1 MQLHCWI
8 VEGNT
13 GLRRCS
19 SDWLEVKTTHNR
31 PSDQQLKF
39 CPMNYLFLQCQPLWC
54 VHVCISAQ
62 PPTQPPASWNN
73 SWTWTSKGKCQCEPR
88 EECTKGAARAPV
100 EWATAD
106 PGQEMPISQPTSGRA
121 EWALLFLSM
130 GHREGPSICAVR
142 HFLVV
147 KDLPF
152 PWSSY
157 TLRKGSASNYKHNVN
172 LEPYRN
178 CVS

>member
-1 MQLHCWI
+1 MRERADQELACGNSRLLKQNAFLLDGNTCLDVPNMQLHCWI
-8 VEGNT
+8 MEGNT
-13 GLRRCS
+13 GLRRCN
-19 SDWLEVKTTHNR
+19 SDWFEVKTTHNR

-88 EECTKGAARAPV
+88 EECTKGAARAPA

-106 PGQEMPISQPTSGRA
+106 PGQETPISQPTSGRA

-130 GHREGPSICAVR
+130 GHRGGP
-142 HFLVV
+142 
-147 KDLPF
+147 
-152 PWSSY
+152 
-157 TLRKGSASNYKHNVN
+157 
-172 LEPYRN
+172 
-178 CVS
+178 